1 MARGARL
8 ESTRMPPRR
17 LLGCVFPVV
26 LLAGCAMLVREAK
39 QDLIRVRAANSPEEI
54 AITLKNTFLE
64 AYKDRVTIDV
74 ALTVD
79 MADRKPHPAVFD
91 GDFHLAG
98 RAPQVG
104 LPVVAEIQNA
114 ASEREA
120 VDRVRR
126 VAGSGQPLKI
136 AGAWR
141 IWSEHVGNAA
151 EIQEEDFPSTAGT
164 NPDHVF
170 ELHPVTRLGEIGL
183 LESLRPVEGYRPG
196 RADVIFR
203 SLVKIPCR
211 ILPGA
216 DTTTIVTLKKQFI
229 DVEFL
234 LEAGK
239 EQHQVVSDG
248 RFVTAAALNLKG
260 VLLAPKVRMVFVE
273 GSPPEKIVRFLPPG
287 GRLHV
292 FGLPRINLAEIA
304 SRAATSGDQPALLT
318 RSLPYEIVIAGV
330 YDDRRT

>member
-1 MARGARL
+1 
-8 ESTRMPPRR
+8 MPPRPVLR
-17 LLGCVFPVV
+17 GVFLVA
-26 LLAGCAMLVREAK
+26 LLAGCAVIVREAK
-39 QDLIRVRAANSPEEI
+39 QDLIRVRAAGSIEEI
-54 AITLKNTFLE
+54 TITLKKTFVE

-79 MADRKPHPAVFD
+79 KADTKPHPAVFD

-98 RAPQVG
+98 RAPGVG

-114 ASEREA
+114 ASETEA

-126 VAGSGQPLKI
+126 AEGSGQPLKI

-141 IWSEHVGNAA
+141 IWSEHVGSAA
-151 EIQEEDFPSTAGT
+151 EIQGEDFKSTADT

-170 ELHPVTRLGEIGL
+170 EIHPVTRVSEIDL

-203 SLVKIPCR
+203 SLEKIPCR

-216 DTTTIVTLKKQFI
+216 ATTTVVTRKKQFI
-229 DVEFL
+229 DAEFL
-234 LEAGK
+234 LEVGK
-239 EQHQVVSDG
+239 ERHQVVRDG
-248 RFVTAAALNLKG
+248 RFVTAAALGLKG
-260 VLLAPKVRMVFVE
+260 DLLAPKVRMAFVG
-273 GSPPEKIVRFLPPG
+273 GSRPEKIVRSVPPG

-292 FGLPRINLAEIA
+292 FGLPRIDLAEIA
-304 SRAATSGDQPALLT
+304 SRAARSGDQPELLT
-318 RSLPYEIVIAGV
+318 RNLPYEIVVVGV
-330 YDDRRT
+330 YEDRK